1 MKLLPCVLAL
11 TAAAVLSGCGAV
23 KKSETVSRQAA
34 YQPDTQAR
42 IRLYGISG
50 RQIIR
55 PYRGQSCEQWRA
67 KAGARA
73 HTRFINGLPR
83 RVRNLSI
90 GMPASRLSLAADHD
104 TGIMS
109 RASYR
114 EFIVPAGKPLV
125 LDGSF
130 SYQLPADRSIG
141 SHGGACR
148 VALSFTPEAGRDYE
162 AHFTDCTFTVLQL
175 AQMPE
180 ALAGKPENPAAP
192 RDVSP
197 VSTEFCQKAATAI

>member
-11 TAAAVLSGCGAV
+11 TAAAVLSGCGAA

-42 IRLYGISG
+42 IRLYGVSG
-50 RQIIR
+50 RQLIR

-90 GMPASRLSLAADHD
+90 GMPASRLSLAAHHD

-109 RASYR
+109 RAS
-114 EFIVPAGKPLV
+114 
-125 LDGSF
+125 
-130 SYQLPADRSIG
+130 
-141 SHGGACR
+141 
-148 VALSFTPEAGRDYE
+148 
-162 AHFTDCTFTVLQL
+162 
-175 AQMPE
+175 
-180 ALAGKPENPAAP
+180 
-192 RDVSP
+192 
-197 VSTEFCQKAATAI
+197 

>member
-1 MKLLPCVLAL
+1 M
-11 TAAAVLSGCGAV
+11 
-23 KKSETVSRQAA
+23 
-34 YQPDTQAR
+34 
-42 IRLYGISG
+42 
-50 RQIIR
+50 
-55 PYRGQSCEQWRA
+55 
-67 KAGARA
+67 
-73 HTRFINGLPR
+73 
-83 RVRNLSI
+83 
-90 GMPASRLSLAADHD
+90 
-104 TGIMS
+104 
-109 RASYR
+109 
-114 EFIVPAGKPLV
+114 

-130 SYQLPADRSIG
+130 SYQLPADRSMG

-197 VSTEFCQKAATAI
+197 VNTEFCQKAATAI

>member
-11 TAAAVLSGCGAV
+11 TAAAVLSGCGAA

-42 IRLYGISG
+42 IRLYGVSG
-50 RQIIR
+50 RQLIR

-130 SYQLPADRSIG
+130 
-141 SHGGACR
+141 

-197 VSTEFCQKAATAI
+197 VNTEFCQKAATAI